1 MGFMSEA
8 MDDVIGHLLSA
19 IDLLREEI
27 AHAPDTTTAARR
39 AGYLSDIH
47 FTLQQIAEGEWDS

>member
-1 MGFMSEA
+1 MSEA

-27 AHAPDTTTAARR
+27 KHAPDTTTAARR

-47 FTLQQIAEGEWDS
+47 FTLQQIAEDEWDS

>member
-27 AHAPDTTTAARR
+27 KHAPDTTTAARR
-39 AGYLSDIH
+39 AGYLNDIH
-47 FTLQQIAEGEWDS
+47 FTLQQIAEDE

>member
-1 MGFMSEA
+1 MSEA

-27 AHAPDTTTAARR
+27 KHAPDTTTAARS
-39 AGYLSDIH
+39 AGYLNDIH
-47 FTLQQIAEGEWDS
+47 FTLQQIAEDEWDS